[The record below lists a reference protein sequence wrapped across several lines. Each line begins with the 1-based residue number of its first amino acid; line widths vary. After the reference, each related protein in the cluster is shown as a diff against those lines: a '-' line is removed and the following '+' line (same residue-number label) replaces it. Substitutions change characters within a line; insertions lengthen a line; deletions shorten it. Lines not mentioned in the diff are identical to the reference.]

1 MSAAFY
7 NKMAITAGKL
17 LTKFG
22 STVTITRTTGRTDD
36 PVTGAVVSGTTTTY
50 SPKGIL
56 QTYRDDLVDGSRI
69 LSGDRLVVLDD
80 TIEPLTSDKLTI
92 NAELWNVVSIT
103 QSIPATIA
111 LVYFVQVRK

>member
-7 NKMAITAGKL
+7 NNMAATAGKL
-17 LTKFG
+17 LSKFG

-36 PVTGAVVSGTTTTY
+36 PVTGVVVNGTTTTY

-56 QTYRDDLVDGSRI
+56 QSYRDDLVDGTRI
-69 LSGDRLVVLDD
+69 LSSDRLVVLDD
-80 TIEPLTSDKLTI
+80 TVEPLTSDKLTI
-92 NAELWNVVSIT
+92 NSQLWNVVSIT